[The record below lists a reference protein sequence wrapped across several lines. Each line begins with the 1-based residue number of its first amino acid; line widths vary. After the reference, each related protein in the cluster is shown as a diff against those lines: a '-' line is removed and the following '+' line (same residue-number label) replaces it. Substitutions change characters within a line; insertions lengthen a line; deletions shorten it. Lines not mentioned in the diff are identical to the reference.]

1 MWDNGGRGGAGY
13 AKLPAKEEIIQGRK
27 MVKDLLKIVTVLVVI
42 AIMTTAWAPWL
53 TEDYG
58 KEKVLEYFNQ
68 KYGINK
74 NDIIITSVEKKPFE
88 IHFGLSILGSK
99 NHSSQ
104 QTSVHAWVTFYGKV
118 KHDKFMI
125 TT

>member
-1 MWDNGGRGGAGY
+1 MWDNSGVGGAGY
-13 AKLPAKEEIIQGRK
+13 AKLQAKEEIMQGRK

-58 KEKVLEYFNQ
+58 KEKVLEYFSQ
-68 KYGINK
+68 KYDFNK

-88 IHFGLSILGSK
+88 MHFGLSLPPS
-99 NHSSQ
+99 NNSFRRSY
-104 QTSVHAWVTFYGKV
+104 VHAWITFYGEV
-118 KHDKFMI
+118 KHDEIKRLD
-125 TT
+125 